1 MSALAE
7 YLAFASD
14 LALQAG
20 IITLK
25 YFRKNVAVEYK
36 SDASPVT
43 VADRET
49 ELFIR
54 GKLRE
59 RFPEHG
65 IIGEEHG
72 EVNSGAPWRWTI
84 DPIDGTTAFVHG
96 IPLYTVLL
104 GLQHEGRS
112 VLGVIH
118 NPGLGETVAA
128 AEGSGCRLNGQPCHV
143 SSVADMRQARVMV
156 TDAAELARRRP
167 HFTAALLPQARMVRG
182 WGDAYGYLL
191 VASGRAEIS
200 LDPVLHIWDVVPLL
214 PVIQE
219 AGGRYT
225 DFSGAAVAGSNGLAS
240 NGLLHE
246 YLLELTRLDAP

>member
-1 MSALAE
+1 MIGDIRSFATELAQE
-7 YLAFASD
+7 
-14 LALQAG
+14 AG
-20 IITLK
+20 RITLK

-54 GKLRE
+54 AAIRE

-65 IIGEEHG
+65 LIGEEHG
-72 EVNSGAPWRWTI
+72 EVNPGAEWRWTI
-84 DPIDGTTAFVHG
+84 DPIDGTMAFIHG

-104 GLQHEGRS
+104 GLQHQGRS

-118 NPGLGETVAA
+118 NPALGETVSA
-128 AEGSGCRLNGQPCHV
+128 AEGCGCYFNGQPCAV
-143 SSVADMRQARVMV
+143 SKVGTLDQARVMV
-156 TDAAELARRRP
+156 TDMADLTRRRP
-167 HFTAALLPQARMVRG
+167 RFTAALMAQARIARG

-191 VASGRAEIS
+191 VATGRAEIA
-200 LDPVLHIWDVVPLL
+200 LDPILHIWDAVPLQ
-214 PVIQE
+214 PVIEQ

-225 DFSGAAVAGSNGLAS
+225 DFAGAAIAGTSGLAS
-240 NGLLHE
+240 NTLLHDR
-246 YLLELTRLDAP
+246 LLDLARLDP